1 MLLEHGP
8 KAGLL
13 WTTTVGAFN
22 VRVAGA
28 GAVIYGEQWS
38 IPGALAITAGGGEPF
53 KGSEGG
59 DARKWKA
66 ELSSLEKRKPMAG
79 SGRRYSVNHPGGGQ
93 HKSTSFP
100 GEYSKGTTR

>member
-38 IPGALAITAGGGEPF
+38 IPGALAITAG
-53 KGSEGG
+53 
-59 DARKWKA
+59 R
-66 ELSSLEKRKPMAG
+66 
-79 SGRRYSVNHPGGGQ
+79 
-93 HKSTSFP
+93 
-100 GEYSKGTTR
+100 